1 MISTSSLVA
10 ACGLLAHVAA
20 QTTNSTVRAA
30 VVFVNHGETTPNLI
44 SDHVILTP
52 NGAQQ
57 MQRLGAAFRNR
68 YLGGSASNTT
78 ASSNSTDTAPIQSL
92 PTDSI
97 DNTQMAIMAATQ
109 EWSTSS
115 AAAFM
120 QGFYPPNPNTSY
132 VGHNLVLDSNT
143 TDYPLNGYQYAHIIT
158 YPNSDSN
165 SVAIEGYEACTAW
178 QSHMSQNLSQ
188 SPEINQ
194 RVNDKAYFYTKLFSN
209 DPMQG
214 SLPAG
219 QATYLNAEEI
229 YNFVDFNYAYNET
242 VHKGLQ
248 DPNGTLSVLQ
258 NNAFSLEQSKTSYSG
273 NMNKDDP
280 LNVLYSIAGRTL
292 ANKVTDQ
299 FSTFLA
305 TSGTRGKLTFMFG
318 SSRSLMAFFGASG
331 LMNDQNAAASPF
343 SQLPKPGSAIAFELI
358 SESDHSSSTDSL
370 QVRFSYRPSAD
381 SGDQFSTYPLFGS
394 GFGGAAM
401 SYTSFLRKMNEI
413 STTASEW
420 CTICSPGT
428 TSTFCLTPNLPDNQ
442 ISGSSSSAIS
452 PAVAGVLGAV
462 LMAVLIACVTAGFIA
477 LGGWRFSRNGRQDG
491 GPAGS
496 AAGGFK
502 GNDKMAGD
510 ADVTVSNAGRNE
522 ERVGSWELRDGGRG
536 TYTSPFGS
544 DIVTSE
550 FAQRT
555 RAMDEDG
562 VSVTGAPVN
571 ARESV

>member
-1 MISTSSLVA
+1 M
-10 ACGLLAHVAA
+10 
-20 QTTNSTVRAA
+20 
-30 VVFVNHGETTPNLI
+30 
-44 SDHVILTP
+44 
-52 NGAQQ
+52 Q

-428 TSTFCLTPNLPDNQ
+428 TSTFCLTPNLRDNQ
-442 ISGSSSSAIS
+442 RSGSSSSAIS